1 MATARG
7 GGIHMES
14 KRVFLLE
21 RDRVEAGAVA
31 SLIEQCGHQVA
42 GVAHSLEDAI
52 KVRVDALDF
61 ALLERDLGDGTDA
74 TPIAEILSA
83 AGVPYAFII
92 RSGDPTDP
100 TLFPGAAFLRKPLS
114 TLAIEAVLEQSD
126 GAASQGTDLSLEEA
140 GIELLKSELQQ
151 SAHMGPVPA
160 SDRVDD

>member
-1 MATARG
+1 MD
-7 GGIHMES
+7 S

-31 SLIEQCGHQVA
+31 SLIEQCGYQVA

-52 KVRVDALDF
+52 KVQVEGVDF

-92 RSGDPTDP
+92 RSGDRTDP

-114 TLAIEAVLEQSD
+114 ALAIERALELSND
-126 GAASQGTDLSLEEA
+126 PASQRRGLSLEEA
-140 GIELLKSELQQ
+140 GIELLKSELQRSDQ
-151 SAHMGPVPA
+151 LGPPPA
-160 SDRVDD
+160 PNRADD

>member
-1 MATARG
+1 
-7 GGIHMES
+7 MES

-42 GVAHSLEDAI
+42 GVAHSLDYAI
-52 KVRVDALDF
+52 KVQVDGLDF

-92 RSGDPTDP
+92 RSGDLIDP

-114 TLAIEAVLEQSD
+114 TLAIEAVLELSD
-126 GAASQGTDLSLEEA
+126 GAAPQGASFSLDEEE
-140 GIELLKSELQQ
+140 IELLKS
-151 SAHMGPVPA
+151 
-160 SDRVDD
+160 SDRADD